1 MRQQQ
6 HALPALLTP
15 AEVCAALRISRATLY
30 RMVAR
35 RDIEVVRL
43 GRGNGATLRVPV
55 RELERLVS
63 ARRTAGQ
70 EPGEPGAAGSSDHT
84 DPKEAA

>member
-1 MRQQQ
+1 MRQ
-6 HALPALLTP
+6 HELPALLTP

-35 RDIEVVRL
+35 RDLEVVRL
-43 GRGNGATLRVPV
+43 GRRGGATLRVPA
-55 RELERLVS
+55 RELERLV
-63 ARRTAGQ
+63 
-70 EPGEPGAAGSSDHT
+70 GAAGSSDDT

>member
-1 MRQQQ
+1 MRQQE
-6 HALPALLTP
+6 LPALLTP

-35 RDIEVVRL
+35 QDIEVVRL
-43 GRGNGATLRVPV
+43 GRGSGATLRVPV
-55 RELERLVS
+55 RELERLV
-63 ARRTAGQ
+63 
-70 EPGEPGAAGSSDHT
+70 GAAGSSDHT